1 MKPDSIKKAKIEP
14 IDEYD
19 DNCIQH
25 AVALVLNHKEIKT
38 FVVKYNLEG
47 ANRSSTKDDWKK
59 TEKKKLT
66 IDLNALYAEKR
77 KIYSTCVSIC
87 NSKRQEQ
94 VIL

>member
-47 ANRSSTKDDWKK
+47 VNRQKMTGKK
-59 TEKKKLT
+59 LRKKKLT

-87 NSKRQEQ
+87 NSKCQEQ